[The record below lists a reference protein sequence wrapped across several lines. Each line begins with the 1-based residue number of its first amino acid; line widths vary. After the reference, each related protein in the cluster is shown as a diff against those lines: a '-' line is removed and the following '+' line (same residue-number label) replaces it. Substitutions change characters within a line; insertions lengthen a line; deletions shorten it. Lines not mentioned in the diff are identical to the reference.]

1 MAELPLA
8 SLSFLQV
15 KQRETETTFE
25 LGELKIRENKLL
37 EELNSLSTMLDVKQ
51 FN

>member
-1 MAELPLA
+1 MH
-8 SLSFLQV
+8 SMSYVQV
-15 KQRETETTFE
+15 KQRETEITFE

-37 EELNSLSTMLDVKQ
+37 EELNSLSKLLDLKQ